1 MPNSCLKEAGIT
13 EVNPYLV
20 LTDNNLAIA
29 RGKLSQIALDAFN
42 QSFALMSQL
51 NKKIS
56 ARLKSMTYVYK
67 YCFDAMQKRGW
78 EVLSPKP
85 QAGCLTKM
93 RLACKAY
100 LEK

>member
-1 MPNSCLKEAGIT
+1 MKIWE
-13 EVNPYLV
+13 E
-20 LTDNNLAIA
+20 
-29 RGKLSQIALDAFN
+29 
-42 QSFALMSQL
+42 L

-56 ARLKSMTYVYK
+56 ARLNSMTYVYK